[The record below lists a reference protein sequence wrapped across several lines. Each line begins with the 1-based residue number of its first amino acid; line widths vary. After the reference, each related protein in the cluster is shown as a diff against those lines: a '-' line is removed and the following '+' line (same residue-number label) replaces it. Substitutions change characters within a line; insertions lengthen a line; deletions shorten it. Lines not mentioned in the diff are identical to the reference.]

1 MQVGRELELSG
12 EHWADEV
19 ESALREKPER
29 RGVGTA
35 MAPRWVDGDDSRG
48 GRHQA
53 VFREA
58 GVVLKCRREPLKS
71 KEKAVIISMTVLWA
85 RREKASAKYV
95 SVLRQPIFWASF

>member
-1 MQVGRELELSG
+1 MLLGRELELSG
-12 EHWADEV
+12 EHWAGEV

-48 GRHQA
+48 GRHEA

-58 GVVLKCRREPLKS
+58 GVVLKCRHEPVKS

-85 RREKASAKYV
+85 HREKASAKYV
-95 SVLRQPIFWASF
+95 SVLWQPIFWASF